1 MMLRR
6 RRIRLL
12 VCLAIGCKAVI
23 MGVVGVGVGMEWVVG
38 VKGEIMICRKFRGL
52 GYLKFMPIVCSRLLN
67 SGIDLCQ
74 LLKNY

>member
-12 VCLAIGCKAVI
+12 VCLDIGYKAVI
-23 MGVVGVGVGMEWVVG
+23 MVVMVVVMVLG
-38 VKGEIMICRKFRGL
+38 VKGEIMIYRKSRGL
-52 GYLKFMPIVCSRLLN
+52 GYLKFMPILCSPLLN